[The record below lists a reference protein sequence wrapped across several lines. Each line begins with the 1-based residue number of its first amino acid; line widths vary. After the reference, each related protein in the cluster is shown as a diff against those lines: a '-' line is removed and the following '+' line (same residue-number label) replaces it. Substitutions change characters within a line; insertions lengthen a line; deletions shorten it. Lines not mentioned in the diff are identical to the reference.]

1 MKKLSLT
8 LGLALACSASWAQ
21 TMLWQ
26 TDTTRHQYYRIPAIV
41 ANGKNVIAFADN
53 RSCVTDAT
61 SWGDVGSVGNISIE
75 VRHSKDGGRTWTSPK
90 CAVKGFG
97 NGGYDQSHGDAAV
110 VRDRETGG

>member
-41 ANGKNVIAFADN
+41 ANGK
-53 RSCVTDAT
+53 T
-61 SWGDVGSVGNISIE
+61 S
-75 VRHSKDGGRTWTSPK
+75 
-90 CAVKGFG
+90 
-97 NGGYDQSHGDAAV
+97 
-110 VRDRETGG
+110 